1 MNFFDSVTKLTEYVT
16 IKFFYIM
23 FIIVLINIL
32 LRYLFNINYIFL
44 QELVMYMHAF
54 IFLFGISICLKED
67 THVRIDI
74 FSSKFS
80 ERYRKLIDQI
90 GLIIFIIPFC
100 LFVIYES
107 TSMITRSWTM
117 LEGSSEPGGLP
128 IVFIL
133 KSSIYLFSFLI
144 FIQAINKLFH
154 KR

>member
-1 MNFFDSVTKLTEYVT
+1 MKFFNRVTRLTEYVT
-16 IKFFYIM
+16 IQFFYIM
-23 FIIVLINIL
+23 FIAVIINIL

-74 FSSKFS
+74 FSSKLS
-80 ERYRKLIDQI
+80 VVYRKLIDQI
-90 GLIIFIIPFC
+90 GLIIFVIPFC

-144 FIQAINKLFH
+144 FIQAVNKFFN

>member
-1 MNFFDSVTKLTEYVT
+1 MNFFNRVTRLTEYVT
-16 IKFFYIM
+16 IRFFYIM
-23 FIIVLINIL
+23 FITVIINIF
-32 LRYLFNINYIFL
+32 LRYVFNINYIFL

-67 THVRIDI
+67 SHVRIDI
-74 FSSKFS
+74 FSSKLGVA
-80 ERYRKLIDQI
+80 YRQLIDQI

-107 TSMITRSWTM
+107 TSMITRSWVM

-128 IVFIL
+128 FVFVL

-144 FIQAINKLFH
+144 FIQAVNKFLN